1 MYVFMYKIHG
11 RQQYYVYLCN
21 NNKFE
26 LRAEKFQNNKL
37 IH

>member
-21 NNKFE
+21 NKFE
-26 LRAEKFQNNKL
+26 LRAEKFENNKL